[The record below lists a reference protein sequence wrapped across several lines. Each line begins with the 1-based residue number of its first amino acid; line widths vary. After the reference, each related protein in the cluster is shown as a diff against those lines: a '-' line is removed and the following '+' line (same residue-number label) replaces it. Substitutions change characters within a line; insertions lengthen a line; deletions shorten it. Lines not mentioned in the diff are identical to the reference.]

1 MNGRAG
7 ILAPFA
13 STRASLLLVGLLASH
28 LLASGLTLQKGNL
41 VYHRPGPA
49 VLDIWAR
56 WDSEWYLLI
65 AEKGYA
71 SDAQFLGLPVNY
83 APGDATGFFPLYP
96 ALIRAVTLLGP
107 TSLLAGVLVS
117 NLALLGALWLL
128 RGLVRLD
135 FGEEVARATLW
146 ILLAFP
152 TSFFLS
158 AVYSES
164 VMLVTL
170 LGALRAA
177 RAGRPWTAG
186 LCGALCALSRPTGIL
201 VLIPLL
207 DELVFAKSPERPGI
221 RWQVPAALALPAA
234 SFFAWMLYCRSLTGS
249 LVPFLL
255 RQERWRGPTSGP
267 WRAFARFF
275 DSPRLH
281 DAHHSTIDLVVATS
295 FVLAIPF
302 LYTRL
307 RRSYALYATAAILLP
322 LGSSLWSF
330 SRFAAAIFPVHI
342 LAATWASRSEGR
354 LAACLAAALPVA
366 GFFMALFAAW
376 WWVG

>member
-1 MNGRAG
+1 VNGRAG
-7 ILAPFA
+7 VLLPFA
-13 STRASLLLVGLLASH
+13 STRASLLLVGLLGSQ

-41 VYHRPGPA
+41 VYHRTGPA
-49 VLDIWAR
+49 ALDIWAR
-56 WDSEWYLLI
+56 WDAEWYLLI
-65 AEKGYA
+65 AEKGYD

-107 TSLLAGVLVS
+107 TSLLAGVVIS
-117 NLALLGALWLL
+117 NLALLGALRLL
-128 RGLVRLD
+128 RDLVRMD

-146 ILLAFP
+146 VLLAFP

-186 LCGALCALSRPTGIL
+186 LFGALCALSRPTGIL

-207 DELVFAKSPERPGI
+207 DELVFAVKPPRPGF
-221 RWQVPAALALPAA
+221 RWHVPAALALPAVA
-234 SFFAWMLYCRSLTGS
+234 FLGWMLYCRSLTGS
-249 LVPFLL
+249 LLPFLT
-255 RQERWRGPTSGP
+255 RQERWRGATSGP
-267 WRAFARFF
+267 WRAFLRFLE
-275 DSPRLH
+275 SPRLH
-281 DAHHSTIDLVVATS
+281 DAHHSTIDLVFATAL
-295 FVLAIPF
+295 VLSIPF
-302 LYTRL
+302 LFLRL

-330 SRFAAAIFPVHI
+330 SRFAAAVFPVHI
-342 LAATWASRSEGR
+342 LAATWISRSEGR
-354 LAACLAAALPVA
+354 FAAYLAVALPLA